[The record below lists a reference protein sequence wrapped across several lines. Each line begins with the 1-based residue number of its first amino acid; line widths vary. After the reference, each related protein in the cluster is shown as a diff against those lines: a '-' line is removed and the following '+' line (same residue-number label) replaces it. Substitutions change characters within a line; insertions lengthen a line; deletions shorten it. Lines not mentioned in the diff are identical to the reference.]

1 MNGLN
6 NSGGLLAATAMV
18 FVFGICAAAHVHA
31 QQSFNTAMAAEKSAS
46 TYEHGP
52 SSLPENKEVEKIVE
66 VPLITMIL
74 VQASNDQGTDKS
86 CWVRLYDQKNYQGE
100 SFLVMGPINMAQMI
114 GPFGINW
121 ESKVLSIETGPKA
134 NLIIFDKPNLKGE
147 NKVIVPNANIPELSR
162 KTGFFDDF
170 QSMTLNCIQPG

>member
-31 QQSFNTAMAAEKSAS
+31 QQSFNTAMAADKSAS

-52 SSLPENKEVEKIVE
+52 SSLPENKEVERIVE

-100 SFLVMGPINMAQMI
+100 SFLMMGPINLEQMI

-134 NLIIFDKPNLKGE
+134 SLSSTTPIS
-147 NKVIVPNANIPELSR
+147 KVRTKLLFPMQKSR
-162 KTGFFDDF
+162 SYPGKQDF
-170 QSMTLNCIQPG
+170 STISSR

>member
-1 MNGLN
+1 M
-6 NSGGLLAATAMV
+6 
-18 FVFGICAAAHVHA
+18 VFGICEATGVHA
-31 QQSFNTAMAAEKSAS
+31 QQSFNKAMATDKSTSA
-46 TYEHGP
+46 YKHGS
-52 SSLPENKEVEKIVE
+52 SSLPENKEGERIVE
-66 VPLITMIL
+66 VPVITMIPM
-74 VQASNDQGTDKS
+74 QASNGQATDKS

-100 SFLVMGPINMAQMI
+100 SFLVMGPIDLAQMI

-134 NLIIFDKPNLKGE
+134 NLTIFDNRNFKGE
-147 NKVIVPNANIPELSR
+147 NKVIDPNVKIPELSR

>member
-1 MNGLN
+1 MDSLKNLR
-6 NSGGLLAATAMV
+6 GLLVAAAMV
-18 FVFGICAAAHVHA
+18 LGICAATGVHA
-31 QQSFNTAMAAEKSAS
+31 QQSFNK
-46 TYEHGP
+46 
-52 SSLPENKEVEKIVE
+52 
-66 VPLITMIL
+66 TMIPM
-74 VQASNDQGTDKS
+74 QASNGHATDKS

-114 GPFGINW
+114 GPFGIDW

-134 NLIIFDKPNLKGE
+134 NLTIFDNRNFKGE
-147 NKVIVPNANIPELSR
+147 NKVIDPNVKIPELSR